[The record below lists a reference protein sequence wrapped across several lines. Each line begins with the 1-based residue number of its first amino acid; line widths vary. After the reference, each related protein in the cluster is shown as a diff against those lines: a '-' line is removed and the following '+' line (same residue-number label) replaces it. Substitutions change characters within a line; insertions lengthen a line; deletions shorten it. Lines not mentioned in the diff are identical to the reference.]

1 MRVGRRKAVA
11 AVEFAV
17 VLPLLMTIVMGI
29 IECGRLM
36 SAEEIL
42 INASREGARLAVL
55 GGSTMGTS
63 TSTGPYEVNYRV
75 RQSLDGAAVSSACA
89 TITVTDL
96 DRSITDLPDADVG
109 DRIQVSVSIPFA
121 AVAWCT
127 PWFFGGANL
136 STNCIMRKEAP

>member
-1 MRVGRRKAVA
+1 MRVIGLRRRTGAA

-17 VLPLLMTIVMGI
+17 VLLPLMTIVMGI

-63 TSTGPYEVNYRV
+63 TSTGQYEVNYRV
-75 RQSLDGAAVSSACA
+75 RQYLDGAAVSSAAA
-89 TITVTDL
+89 TITITDL
-96 DRSITDLPDADVG
+96 DNKGITDLPQANPG
-109 DRIQVSVSIPFA
+109 DRIQVLVSIPFTS
-121 AVAWCT
+121 VAWST
-127 PWFFGGANL
+127 P
-136 STNCIMRKEAP
+136 